1 MTDRIPLVSPQTS
14 HDAAQQLDQ
23 LGTKLEDAR
32 TVAEKQAMLRDRFEQ
47 MYRRAS
53 AKALMHDEV
62 RDLKSEDRRKA
73 AVQDWPL
80 TADERHDGSKLAETM
95 GLPGTVPDTVSDL
108 RWLRD
113 RAGSLADSY
122 SAKAY
127 DARQLVS
134 AWTVV
139 ASMAK
144 FERELGQVGMRGAA

>member
-1 MTDRIPLVSPQTS
+1 MSERTPLTSPQTS
-14 HDAAQQLDQ
+14 HDAASQLDG
-23 LGTKLEDAR
+23 LGQRLDDAR
-32 TVAEKQAMLRDRFEQ
+32 NIAEKQAMLRDRFEQ
-47 MYRRAS
+47 MYRKAS
-53 AKALMHDEV
+53 AKALMRNEV

-73 AVQDWPL
+73 AVQDWTL
-80 TADERHDGSKLAETM
+80 EDDERHDAAKLAETM
-95 GLPGTVPDTVSDL
+95 GLPGTVPDTIGDL